1 MTGNIVSFDIGSAQI
16 KLVWCAGGI
25 CKAAV
30 SAPVPDGLVRGG
42 TIVSM
47 DAMADLLRQ
56 LAKENNL
63 PRSAQAAVILPA
75 PLVFTRITALPPMTE
90 GQLTYNLPFEFK
102 DYLTQEKSRYYF
114 DYAVQEL
121 VRGEDD
127 SVTRMKLFACA
138 TLKTTIEDYR
148 SMMNRA
154 GFKLKLALPEEAAY
168 AALLTDCIRR
178 TQPESRDYCLVD
190 VGHAGIR
197 MFILRDDRFITRR
210 TIDLGMLDLIRSI
223 SERQGVDEHIALTHM
238 LSNYEGA
245 MTDPASMDLYH
256 RMAAEITK
264 AVNFYNYNN
273 RQQALRRVYLCGG
286 GAAVGHIGDA
296 IREVADLEVLPAA
309 DLMPDTGSD
318 APWLYTRALG
328 CALQA

>member
-1 MTGNIVSFDIGSAQI
+1 
-16 KLVWCAGGI
+16 
-25 CKAAV
+25 
-30 SAPVPDGLVRGG
+30 
-42 TIVSM
+42 
-47 DAMADLLRQ
+47 
-56 LAKENNL
+56 
-63 PRSAQAAVILPA
+63 
-75 PLVFTRITALPPMTE
+75 MTE

-296 IREVADLEVLPAA
+296 IREVANLEVLPAA

>member
-1 MTGNIVSFDIGSAQI
+1 M
-16 KLVWCAGGI
+16 
-25 CKAAV
+25 
-30 SAPVPDGLVRGG
+30 
-42 TIVSM
+42 
-47 DAMADLLRQ
+47 
-56 LAKENNL
+56 
-63 PRSAQAAVILPA
+63 
-75 PLVFTRITALPPMTE
+75 
-90 GQLTYNLPFEFK
+90 
-102 DYLTQEKSRYYF
+102 
-114 DYAVQEL
+114 QEL

-318 APWLYTRALG
+318 APWLYTKALG

>member
-1 MTGNIVSFDIGSAQI
+1 
-16 KLVWCAGGI
+16 
-25 CKAAV
+25 
-30 SAPVPDGLVRGG
+30 
-42 TIVSM
+42 
-47 DAMADLLRQ
+47 
-56 LAKENNL
+56 
-63 PRSAQAAVILPA
+63 
-75 PLVFTRITALPPMTE
+75 
-90 GQLTYNLPFEFK
+90 
-102 DYLTQEKSRYYF
+102 
-114 DYAVQEL
+114 
-121 VRGEDD
+121 
-127 SVTRMKLFACA
+127 
-138 TLKTTIEDYR
+138 
-148 SMMNRA
+148 
-154 GFKLKLALPEEAAY
+154 
-168 AALLTDCIRR
+168 
-178 TQPESRDYCLVD
+178 
-190 VGHAGIR
+190 
-197 MFILRDDRFITRR
+197 
-210 TIDLGMLDLIRSI
+210 MLDLIRSI
-223 SERQGVDEHIALTHM
+223 SERQGVDEHIALAHM